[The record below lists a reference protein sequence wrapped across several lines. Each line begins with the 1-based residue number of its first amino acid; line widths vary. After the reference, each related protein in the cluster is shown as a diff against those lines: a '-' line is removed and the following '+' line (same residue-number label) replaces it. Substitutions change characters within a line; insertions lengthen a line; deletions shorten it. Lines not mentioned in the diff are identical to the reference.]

1 MFNFFDEIKKELK
14 IGENDGGY
22 QIVDIGGKAVYVEG
36 HLGVLK
42 LSDEL
47 IMFKTKKK
55 IISVS
60 GRGLKLKILT
70 KTTLSIA
77 GEIESIE
84 VN

>member
-14 IGENDGGY
+14 LEGLDAGY
-22 QIVDIGGKAVYVEG
+22 QIVDVGGKVVYVEG
-36 HLGVLK
+36 HLGVLR

-70 KTTLSIA
+70 KTTLSIM

-84 VN
+84 AN